1 MISKTPEEKSLYEFN
16 VCNQVTLWG
25 PDGQILDY
33 AAKQWSGL
41 VSQYYGK
48 RWELFFDTLLLNLQQ
63 GESFTY
69 KTKFDIKIYFLGV
82 NFNQDLYMEEFL
94 ETIGKP
100 FCLDQTKQFPV
111 EPSGDIVTI
120 GRGIL
125 QKWTGFI
132 MPGYSLYPWNL
143 FQ

>member
-1 MISKTPEEKSLYEFN
+1 MMISKNPEEKSFYEFN
-16 VCNQVTLWG
+16 ACNQVTLWG
-25 PDGQILDY
+25 PDGQLLDY

-41 VSQYYGK
+41 ISQYYGK
-48 RWELFFDTLLLNLQQ
+48 RWELFFDTLALNLQQ
-63 GESFTY
+63 GQLFTHN
-69 KTKFDIKIYFLGV
+69 KILTFRYPYFSGV
-82 NFNQDLYMEEFL
+82 NFDQDLYMNEFL

-120 GRGIL
+120 SAGIL

-132 MPGYSLYPWNL
+132 MP
-143 FQ
+143 